1 MHLGWCVGSVEFVKS
16 NMDVLIE
23 VIDSVFD
30 KVCCG
35 IGVLKSMQ
43 SVLGLWREISLI
55 DSHWQIYFH
64 KLGNKKWFSNSLAA
78 ITLHK

>member
-1 MHLGWCVGSVEFVKS
+1 MGSVEFVKS

-55 DSHWQIYFH
+55 DSH
-64 KLGNKKWFSNSLAA
+64 
-78 ITLHK
+78 